1 MYLTSEE
8 VVHLTVS
15 IRFSVM
21 GDDDLVRVVV
31 NLYDDSGV
39 VVAGKLAA
47 VVDHLDEVD
56 EYFLGDMAQIVHVTG
71 LQKPPEKEE
80 NITELIL

>member
-8 VVHLTVS
+8 VVHLTMS
-15 IRFSVM
+15 IRLSLM

-56 EYFLGDMAQIVHVTG
+56 EYFLGDMAQIVHVAG

-80 NITELIL
+80 NIKELIL

>member
-1 MYLTSEE
+1 MHLTSEE

-56 EYFLGDMAQIVHVTG
+56 EYFLGDMAQIVHIAG
-71 LQKPPEKEE
+71 LQKPPGKKE
-80 NITELIL
+80 NIKELIL